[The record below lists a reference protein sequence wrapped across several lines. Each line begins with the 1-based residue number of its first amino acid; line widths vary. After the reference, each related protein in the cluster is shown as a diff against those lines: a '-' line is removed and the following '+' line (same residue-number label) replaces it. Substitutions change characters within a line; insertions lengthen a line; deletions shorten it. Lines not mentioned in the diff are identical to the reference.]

1 MNSWDKH
8 IPKLVFIFGFFLLA
22 AAVSVFLTPKS
33 DSFSKTDSSPAPLV
47 ELSGTVRQRI
57 SERPWLSPSPVA
69 EPGGR
74 QKAPEPDGKG
84 VFAAHVKSVGLSMR
98 QPEKMAFAQTRA
110 RGLNVL
116 VGTGQTGQPE
126 FILFSNRGKLKQ
138 EKTKATLEEQFRSQG
153 LKAKEVTSMN
163 SRGGLGA
170 MTVVKGRIN
179 DSDEFQAFA
188 FHAEKANVSHILVL
202 IGPELSR
209 HPASVRQV
217 VDSISAIR

>member
-1 MNSWDKH
+1 MNSSDRH
-8 IPKLVFIFGFFLLA
+8 IPKLVFAAGFLLLA
-22 AAVSVFLTPKS
+22 AAVSIFLSGKTEPQAKS
-33 DSFSKTDSSPAPLV
+33 SNFPAPLI
-47 ELSGTVRQRI
+47 ELSGTVRQKL
-57 SERPWLSPSPVA
+57 SNRPWLAPSPSA
-69 EPGGR
+69 EPGAR
-74 QKAPEPDGKG
+74 QVVPEPDGKSI
-84 VFAAHVKSVGLSMR
+84 FASHLKSIGLSMR

-138 EKTKATLEEQFRSQG
+138 DKTKATLEEQFRSQG
-153 LKAKEVTSMN
+153 LRAKEVTSMN
-163 SRGGLGA
+163 SRGGFGA
-170 MTVVKGRIN
+170 MTVVKGRIH

-188 FHAEKANVSHILVL
+188 FHAEQANISHILVL

-217 VDSISAIR
+217 VDSISSIR